1 MRRRAS
7 STVAAAGH
15 VTEAPSK
22 PMDEREGS
30 WIGATGANTA
40 DDAVVMAWKHL
51 SRAAIKKG
59 ENRAPGSACP

>member
-1 MRRRAS
+1 
-7 STVAAAGH
+7 
-15 VTEAPSK
+15 
-22 PMDEREGS
+22 MDEREGS